1 MSEAFNIV
9 NFIESNPLSKLST
22 TYNHRLLEKIKTS
35 FQESEQQMFIS
46 SFYCYLNYDSKTDF
60 VIDLDN
66 IWSWLG
72 FNKKFNAKRL
82 LEQFFVEDKD
92 YKSLL
97 LRSEEQTTTGS
108 GGHNKQSIVLNI
120 HTFKRLCMRAGTKKA
135 DEVHE
140 YFIKLE
146 EILHEVLKEESEE
159 LRNQLQESTN
169 RVQALEAQNVN
180 LQHTNELDKQSML
193 CQQYDKKH
201 LVYIMKLETLD
212 NGHFLIKIG
221 ETTDIKSRI
230 TSVSAAFGVSAILL
244 DVFPCEHNYEFEQ
257 FLHHQPEI
265 KKYKYRGLVNKQK
278 KSTETYAIP
287 AMNVYRSIKK
297 LIQRHLPRYHSQDT
311 ERIKYI
317 AINNM
322 LELYK
327 DDKPKF
333 EELLKQIT
341 TPVSLN
347 NQIIVPRY
355 EENVTSNDASNND
368 ILEYTFEPTDEIG
381 EPISRP
387 NSYSPKVQIYNPNDL
402 TTVVK
407 VFDSIMEATRQVKGS
422 SYSHIK
428 YASRNRTVYKGY
440 RWYLVIH
447 GDPAPKEPKDIG
459 TTVESNTK
467 KSGLVAMLNTEQNKV
482 IKVFLLQKDAAAF
495 LSTHTSLVCSAIR
508 YGTELRGH
516 FWVSWDDLNQTI
528 KDEYLKTNV
537 LPEITKKSKGTVV
550 QQINPHTNLVER
562 EFPSIS
568 DATKQLKISTKTI
581 KRSSMEDIQIGDWK
595 WKIL

>member
-1 MSEAFNIV
+1 
-9 NFIESNPLSKLST
+9 
-22 TYNHRLLEKIKTS
+22 
-35 FQESEQQMFIS
+35 
-46 SFYCYLNYDSKTDF
+46 
-60 VIDLDN
+60 
-66 IWSWLG
+66 
-72 FNKKFNAKRL
+72 
-82 LEQFFVEDKD
+82 
-92 YKSLL
+92 
-97 LRSEEQTTTGS
+97 
-108 GGHNKQSIVLNI
+108 
-120 HTFKRLCMRAGTKKA
+120 
-135 DEVHE
+135 
-140 YFIKLE
+140 
-146 EILHEVLKEESEE
+146 
-159 LRNQLQESTN
+159 
-169 RVQALEAQNVN
+169 VN
-180 LQHTNELDKQSML
+180 LQHTNEVDKQAML
-193 CQQYDKKH
+193 CQQYDKQR

-230 TSVSAAFGVSAILL
+230 TSVSAAFGVRAILL

-257 FLHHQPEI
+257 FLHRQPEI
-265 KKYKYRGLVNKQK
+265 KKYKYRGLVNQQK
-278 KSTETYAIP
+278 KSTETYVIP
-287 AMNVYRSIKK
+287 AMNVYRSVKH
-297 LIQRHLPRYHSQDT
+297 LIQRNLHRYHSQDT

-341 TPVSLN
+341 NPISASNPPPSGLTN
-347 NQIIVPRY
+347 KT
-355 EENVTSNDASNND
+355 NVLLPETGASNND
-368 ILEYTFEPTDEIG
+368 IIEHFLEPTDEPD

-402 TTVVK
+402 TTVGK
-407 VFDSIMEATRQVKGS
+407 VFDSIMEATRQVDGA

-447 GDPAPKEPKDIG
+447 GDPAPNDPKDIG
-459 TTVESNTK
+459 ATVASNTK
-467 KSGLVAMLNTEQNKV
+467 KSGLVAMLNSEQTKI
-482 IKVFLLQKDAAAF
+482 IKVFPLQKDAAAF

-528 KDEYLKTNV
+528 KDEYLKTNA
-537 LPEITKKSKGTVV
+537 LPITTKKSKGTIV

-568 DATKQLKISTKTI
+568 DATKECKISTKTI
-581 KRSSMEDIQIGDWK
+581 KRSSMEDLQIGDWK
-595 WKIL
+595 WRIL